1 MKIFIVLAM
10 FLPQIVFASFL
21 TNISL
26 IYKKKVDDGLILT
39 QEFHKVV
46 TVQSRVI
53 TAVKTKIGVLCN
65 IKIIFK
71 EDPTV
76 YGPSDQLSVDVQI
89 KNMKLNKQLFL
100 KKNISLHLN
109 ESKTFNFFSERGD
122 ELTLKINPKLP

>member
-1 MKIFIVLAM
+1 MKLFLIIAIL
-10 FLPQIVFASFL
+10 LPQVTFASFL
-21 TNISL
+21 TNMSL

-46 TVQSRVI
+46 TVPSKII

-71 EDPTV
+71 EDPKT
-76 YGPSDQLSVDVQI
+76 YGPSDQLSIDVQI

-100 KKNISLHLN
+100 KKSISLDLN

-122 ELTLKINPKLP
+122 ELTLKITPKLP